1 MNYYAII
8 VAGGSGNRMNNSI
21 PKQFLLLNG
30 KPVLMHSIEVFYN
43 CPQKPEIIVVLGH
56 DLHQTWNTL
65 CGEFDFQIPHTLV
78 NSGAERFHSVK
89 NALSSINVDGI
100 VAIHDAARP
109 LVSAEVVNT
118 SYNVALEKGNSV
130 VGILPVDSVRQI
142 ASDGSSRALDRSEL
156 RLVQTPQTFKLADLQ
171 AAYNVAYRPEFT
183 DDASVVEYYGVN
195 INVIDGNRENIKI
208 TYPNDLEI
216 ASVLMYRKRP

>member
-56 DLHQTWNTL
+56 DLHQTWNKL
-65 CGEFDFQIPHTLV
+65 CGEFDLQIPHTLV

-89 NALSSINVDGI
+89 NALSAINVDGI